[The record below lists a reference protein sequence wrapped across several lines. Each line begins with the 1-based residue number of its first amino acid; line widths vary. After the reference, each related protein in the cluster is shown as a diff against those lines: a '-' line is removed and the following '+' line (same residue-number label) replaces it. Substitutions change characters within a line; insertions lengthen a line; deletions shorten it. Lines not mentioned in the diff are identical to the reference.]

1 MSPNNVIRR
10 SLQVCNVGLGQ
21 LALKAT
27 KLWLHDLCWRVCTIA
42 IKGKKSWDRMSFLE
56 ELANS
61 QGKEVANSQGDQA
74 QSRRV
79 NDQNLE
85 LICDIEEDRLNQYIR
100 DGTAGLQAAQSQGGG
115 FYKGIHVHSECSY
128 FSGFLWGIKAS

>member
-61 QGKEVANSQGDQA
+61 QGKEVANSQGKHCWCSCIATSCSVLENA
-74 QSRRV
+74 QLLMHQERLDTAGRSALIQQEGYSRK
-79 NDQNLE
+79 E
-85 LICDIEEDRLNQYIR
+85 RL
-100 DGTAGLQAAQSQGGG
+100 DTPGTADLM
-115 FYKGIHVHSECSY
+115 KGSST
-128 FSGFLWGIKAS
+128 LKP